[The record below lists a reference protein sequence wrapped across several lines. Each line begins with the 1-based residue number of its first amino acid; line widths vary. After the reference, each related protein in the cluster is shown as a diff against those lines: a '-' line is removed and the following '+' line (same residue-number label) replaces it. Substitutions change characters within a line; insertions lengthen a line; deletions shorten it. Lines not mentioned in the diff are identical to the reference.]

1 MKQFFLAFVSISLGH
16 TAHNNHKQ
24 AYVTLFF
31 AKLSPS
37 VGGFLSV
44 SFLNFLSKLGVGC
57 IIELPI
63 FNVNCD

>member
-16 TAHNNHKQ
+16 TAHNNRKQ

-37 VGGFLSV
+37 VGGFLNV
-44 SFLNFLSKLGVGC
+44 SFLNFL
-57 IIELPI
+57 
-63 FNVNCD
+63 N